1 VLVSARALVL
11 LALLAALLVSC
22 GGEDDGSSGE
32 GPGGPT
38 RTTAA
43 ATSPKARFSEQFRTA
58 LKTISN
64 RAPEDAAL
72 RTMPLLIFDAASD
85 LERIEPPRDVR
96 RAHRRFIAG
105 LRQTA
110 RDIQPVIDAYVRND
124 RGASRRLLNLS
135 WISPRS
141 LRLVRS
147 SRREFAAKGY
157 DLGDV
162 TKLPRP

>member
-1 VLVSARALVL
+1 M
-11 LALLAALLVSC
+11 
-22 GGEDDGSSGE
+22 
-32 GPGGPT
+32 
-38 RTTAA
+38 
-43 ATSPKARFSEQFRTA
+43 
-58 LKTISN
+58 
-64 RAPEDAAL
+64 L
-72 RTMPLLIFDAASD
+72 RGASD
-85 LERIEPPRDVR
+85 LERIEPPADIR

-110 RDIQPVIDAYVRND
+110 RDMQPVVDAYLRD
-124 RGASRRLLNLS
+124 DLAAAKRMLGSFS

-162 TKLPRP
+162 SKLPKP